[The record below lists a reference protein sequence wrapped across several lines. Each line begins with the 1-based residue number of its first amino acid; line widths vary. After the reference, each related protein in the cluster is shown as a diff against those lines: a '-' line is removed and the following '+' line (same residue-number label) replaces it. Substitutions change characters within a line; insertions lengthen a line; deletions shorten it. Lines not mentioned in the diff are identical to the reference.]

1 MYDFKYGSYGYI
13 AQKDLNRAY
22 KSLDMNES
30 SLSALCAQQAV
41 EKILKHYIIVK
52 GLDKSDKDL
61 LKSHNVRRLAT
72 ACKLDSLELLINCLG
87 DFDSVYHNTCYP
99 SKLYYEVSVTEAQYL
114 ITLVESVFKAVEK
127 NLYGVSLESVRP
139 IKEDIEE
146 KFGSDSPL
154 TQLFTVEDE
163 STDK

>member
-1 MYDFKYGSYGYI
+1 MDFKYGSYGYI

-22 KSLDMNES
+22 KSLDMNEP

-41 EKILKHYIIVK
+41 EKILKHYIAVK
-52 GLDKSDKDL
+52 SLDRSDKDL
-61 LKSHNVRRLAT
+61 LKSHNNRRLAT
-72 ACKLDSLELLINCLG
+72 ACKLDDLGPLINGLK
-87 DFDSVYHNTCYP
+87 DFDSVYFDTRYP
-99 SKLYYEVSVTEAQYL
+99 GESYYEVDAVNARKLLDLTRA
-114 ITLVESVFKAVEK
+114 VFEVVVD
-127 NLYGVSLESVRP
+127 NLYGVKDES